1 MRIGCCGVQSITW
14 NGPSWALDERMR
26 NQAAFGMREGE
37 PVQTGRAGTPSVSI
51 IVPMLDERE
60 MLPGLLQHLHP
71 YRQAGC
77 EVLLIDGG
85 SQDGSDEF
93 ARRAGFMVVPSV
105 TGRASQ
111 MNAGARLASGDL
123 LVFLHADT
131 RLPSGADT
139 LVRHAIADE
148 SHAWGFFKIRIE
160 GESRLLPIVGLLMN
174 HRARLTGI
182 ATGDQAIFVRRSAF
196 ERVGG
201 FPEQLLMEDI
211 ELSKRLKRIARPARV
226 RRYAMTSGRRWESRG
241 VLRTIALMW
250 GLRLA
255 YWLGA
260 SPETLARRY
269 R

>member
-1 MRIGCCGVQSITW
+1 
-14 NGPSWALDERMR
+14 
-26 NQAAFGMREGE
+26 MREGE
-37 PVQTGRAGTPSVSI
+37 PVQTDRAGTPSLSI
-51 IVPMLDERE
+51 IVPILDERE
-60 MLPGLLQHLHP
+60 MLSRLLEHLEP

-85 SQDGSDEF
+85 SRDGSDEF
-93 ARRAGFMVVPSV
+93 ARLAGFTVAPSV

-123 LVFLHADT
+123 LLFLHADS

-148 SHAWGFFKIRIE
+148 CYAWGFFKIRIE
-160 GESRLLPIVGLLMN
+160 GESRLLPIVGFLMN

-201 FPEQLLMEDI
+201 FPEQPLMEDV
-211 ELSKRLKRIARPARV
+211 ELSKRLKRIARPALV
-226 RRYAMTSGRRWESRG
+226 RGHVITSGRRWESRG

-250 GLRLA
+250 SLRLA
-255 YWLGA
+255 YWLGV
-260 SPETLARRY
+260 SPEILARPY

>member
-1 MRIGCCGVQSITW
+1 MSPWTIRRPIGMSEDEPAQAGRTRL
-14 NGPSWALDERMR
+14 PSL
-26 NQAAFGMREGE
+26 
-37 PVQTGRAGTPSVSI
+37 SI

-60 MLPGLLQHLHP
+60 MLPRLLEHLEP

-85 SQDGSDEF
+85 SRDGSDEF
-93 ARRAGFMVVPSV
+93 ARQAGFRVAPSV
-105 TGRASQ
+105 MGRASQ

-123 LVFLHADT
+123 LLFLHADT

-139 LVRHAIADE
+139 LVRHAIAKE
-148 SHAWGFFKIRIE
+148 SRVWGFFKVRIE
-160 GESRLLPIVGLLMN
+160 GNSRLLPIVGFLMN

-201 FPEQLLMEDI
+201 FPEQPLMEDV
-211 ELSKRLKRIARPARV
+211 ELSKRLKRIAWPAHVGQLAR
-226 RRYAMTSGRRWESRG
+226 TSGRRWESRG

-250 GLRLA
+250 SLRLA
-255 YWLGA
+255 YWLGV
-260 SPETLARRY
+260 SPETLARGY